1 MDKGEQ
7 LNQRVWR
14 LFEKA
19 GFQTQPN
26 SASPDEF
33 VVTLPPNKKRPVD
46 LHATEPEL
54 GITIV
59 GSNKSGGI
67 KGWSAN
73 LNDFK
78 KVADTAKADAALLV
92 VTGFDPDDEA
102 RSEAKELKIAIW
114 SEEQLEYFE
123 AVAETIRG
131 YAKYEIIHALGL
143 TTKEEQDTHRVLALR
158 IEQPTK
164 GSDAELFMFCTS
176 PERLLKT
183 CVIYRR
189 AVGSA
194 QAYQRM
200 LRRDRLQKIR
210 NFVSSANALLPTNII
225 VHLSDKVTVDPIKI
239 NEFKDG
245 VGQVITLS
253 KTDFQLVSLNIP
265 MAYASLEVLDGQH
278 RLFGF
283 ANTDAAT
290 KKGFNLVVL
299 GIRGLS
305 PKKRQET
312 FVAINDNSRRMDPNL
327 VAYLK
332 YTTNDAAC
340 QKDSELMAIRIVV
353 DLNSTTPFSKSVR
366 VLDIGKQK
374 ITLKGFSGYDLKG
387 LLGPRGALRKYYPS
401 NTPAEY
407 VRALRLY
414 FSTIRGMFK
423 DEWDDPQ
430 KYIIATNRGISAFL
444 KLLKSLLGTHD
455 GPLTAYTI
463 KKYYEPLESF
473 AWDYKSLHKSY
484 VGSQGWKEF
493 YRDLAETIR
502 KKYPEF
508 KSL

>member
-1 MDKGEQ
+1 
-7 LNQRVWR
+7 
-14 LFEKA
+14 
-19 GFQTQPN
+19 
-26 SASPDEF
+26 
-33 VVTLPPNKKRPVD
+33 
-46 LHATEPEL
+46 
-54 GITIV
+54 
-59 GSNKSGGI
+59 
-67 KGWSAN
+67 
-73 LNDFK
+73 
-78 KVADTAKADAALLV
+78 
-92 VTGFDPDDEA
+92 
-102 RSEAKELKIAIW
+102 
-114 SEEQLEYFE
+114 
-123 AVAETIRG
+123 
-131 YAKYEIIHALGL
+131 
-143 TTKEEQDTHRVLALR
+143 
-158 IEQPTK
+158 
-164 GSDAELFMFCTS
+164 
-176 PERLLKT
+176 
-183 CVIYRR
+183 
-189 AVGSA
+189 
-194 QAYQRM
+194 
-200 LRRDRLQKIR
+200 
-210 NFVSSANALLPTNII
+210 
-225 VHLSDKVTVDPIKI
+225 
-239 NEFKDG
+239 
-245 VGQVITLS
+245 
-253 KTDFQLVSLNIP
+253 